1 MDMLTWFFL
10 ISFGVIILTVII
22 FFTIFIVKK
31 SRQKLRITTY
41 FWPKKATVNFRIFDL
56 NITHNFLVWRK
67 KEYEVVY
74 DLLTEQG
81 EIGFSIDQQI
91 KIKTTSRKSGS
102 VIIKFNRFTP
112 TFSCKGV
119 QAKNGYCKVRLY
131 RKK

>member
-1 MDMLTWFFL
+1 VVVSIYCIMLFCYFFF
-10 ISFGVIILTVII
+10 S
-22 FFTIFIVKK
+22 
-31 SRQKLRITTY
+31 SRRRHTRSKRDWSSDVCSSDL
-41 FWPKKATVNFRIFDL
+41 TVNFRIFDL